1 MPRISE
7 FFGMSIYMY
16 WFDVQKHHRPHVHV
30 RFGGNEAVFALD
42 GTLLEGDIGAR
53 ARRLVAEWC
62 TERAEELRI
71 AWEHASNGREIPWV
85 APLR

>member
-1 MPRISE
+1 
-7 FFGMSIYMY
+7 MSIYMY
-16 WFDVQKHHRPHVHV
+16 WFDTQKHHQPHFHV
-30 RFGGNEAVFALD
+30 RFGGSEAVFALD

-62 TERAEELRI
+62 IERADQLRV
-71 AWEHASNGREIPWV
+71 AWGHAANGREIPWV